1 MNIEP
6 FTVNISESVLNDLRS
21 RLIQTRWPDEV
32 EKSGWDY
39 GANLAYI
46 KELVDYWINEFDWDA
61 QQETINKFQHFIAD
75 TGDLPVHFIH
85 EKGTGPNPFPI
96 IITHGWPSSS
106 LEMVKL
112 IPFLTDPASYGGD
125 PSDSFDIIAP
135 SLPGYGFS
143 GRPQK
148 TGMNV
153 ACISDI
159 WNRIMTQGLGY
170 KRYGAA
176 GGDWGATVTARM
188 GYDFAENIAGIH
200 VTSISGVS
208 PYLAEG
214 SRELSKAEIA
224 LSEER
229 LAWTMNEGGYFH
241 IQATKPQTLAYG
253 LTDSPAGLAAWIVE
267 KFRAWSDCSGVIE
280 NSFSK
285 DELLTN
291 VTLYWATE
299 TINSSSRLYYEG
311 LHSPWKIG
319 PNDRIN
325 VPSAICQFP
334 KELSHPPREW
344 AERTFNVQRWTEM
357 PRGGHFAASEEPELL
372 ANDIKEFFRPLRR
385 S

>member
-6 FTVNISESVLNDLRS
+6 FTVNISESVLNDLRA
-21 RLIQTRWPDEV
+21 RLIQTRWPDEI
-32 EKSGWDY
+32 EESGWSY
-39 GANLAYI
+39 GSNLAYI
-46 KELVDYWINEFDWDA
+46 KELVEYWVNEFDWDA
-61 QQETINKFQHFIAD
+61 QQEAINKFQHFKAD
-75 TGDLPVHFIH
+75 TGDLPIHFIH
-85 EKGTGPNPFPI
+85 EKGTGPHPFPI

-112 IPFLTDPASYGGD
+112 IPFLTDPASHGGD
-125 PSDSFDIIAP
+125 PFDSFDIIAP

-143 GRPQK
+143 DRPRR

-153 ACISDI
+153 ARISDI

-188 GYDFAENIAGIH
+188 GYDFAQNIAGIH

-208 PYLAEG
+208 PYLGEG
-214 SRELSKAEIA
+214 TRELSEAEIA

-267 KFRAWSDCSGVIE
+267 KFRAWSDCDGVIE
-280 NSFSK
+280 NRFSK

-311 LHSPWKIG
+311 LHSPWQIG
-319 PNDRIN
+319 PNDRIT

-357 PRGGHFAASEEPELL
+357 PAGGHFAASEEPELL
-372 ANDIKEFFRPLRR
+372 ANDIREFFRPLRR
-385 S
+385 C